1 MKRAQT
7 TSRSGRSRAVLAA
20 LFVSAAALLSTS
32 ACKGASGTASAAGL
46 GQTTPAPAADPKA
59 AVAKVDEAVITQ
71 ADLDA
76 RVESRL
82 SRLRQE
88 EYEIRKQAL
97 DEIVDERLLDSEAK
111 KRGIS
116 KDDLLRDEVE
126 RQAKKPTAA
135 EIDAIYNQYKSRL
148 GGRTREEAGPEIER
162 MLMERAQQAKRDALV
177 QRLRSAA
184 KVTIALEA
192 PRTSVPIPASAPVL
206 GPSNAPVTIVEF
218 ADYQCPYCHRAQ
230 DTVDLVMS
238 RYAGKVQ
245 LVHRDF
251 PLDGHP
257 GAYPA
262 ARAARCAGEQ
272 GKFWDY
278 HRSLMK
284 EQGDLSEGD
293 LMARAKTLKLELD
306 PFKTCIGSDR
316 YDGAIRESV
325 EAGSRAGVSGT
336 PAFFVN
342 GRMMTGARPFEQFQE
357 VIDAELSRGR

>member
-1 MKRAQT
+1 MKHAHGT
-7 TSRSGRSRAVLAA
+7 LRSGPGRAFLAAVL
-20 LFVSAAALLSTS
+20 VSAAAAFSSS

-46 GQTTPAPAADPKA
+46 GQTTPAPVGDAKA
-59 AVAKVDEAVITQ
+59 AVAKVDDAVITQ

-82 SRLRQE
+82 ARLRQE

-97 DEIVDERLLDSEAK
+97 DEIVDERLLDREAK

-116 KDDLLRDEVE
+116 KEDLLKDEVE
-126 RQAKKPTAA
+126 RQAQKPTAA
-135 EIDAIYNQYKSRL
+135 DIDAVYNQYKSRL
-148 GGRTREEAGPEIER
+148 GGRTREQAGPEIER
-162 MLMERAQQAKRDALV
+162 MLIERAQQTRREAFV

-184 KVTIALEA
+184 KVTIALDA
-192 PRTSVPIPASAPVL
+192 PRTAVPIPASAPVL

-284 EQGDLSEGD
+284 EQGDLSESD
-293 LMARAKTLKLELD
+293 LLARAKTLKLELD
-306 PFKTCIGSDR
+306 PFKTCIASDR
-316 YDGAIRESV
+316 YDSAIRESV

-357 VIDAELSRGR
+357 VIEAELSRGR

>member
-1 MKRAQT
+1 MKHAHGM
-7 TSRSGRSRAVLAA
+7 SRSGRGRAFLAA
-20 LFVSAAALLSTS
+20 ALVVSAAAAFSSS
-32 ACKGASGTASAAGL
+32 ACRGASGTASAAGV
-46 GQTTPAPAADPKA
+46 GQTTPAPAGDPKA
-59 AVAKVDEAVITQ
+59 AVAHVDDAVITQ

-82 SRLRQE
+82 ARLRQE

-97 DEIVDERLLDSEAK
+97 DEIVDERLIELEAK

-116 KDDLLRDEVE
+116 KEDLLKDEVE

-135 EIDAIYNQYKSRL
+135 DIDAIYNQYKSRL
-148 GGRTREEAGPEIER
+148 GGRTREQAGPEIER
-162 MLMERAQQAKRDALV
+162 MLIEREQQTRRDAFV

-184 KVTIALEA
+184 KVTIALDA
-192 PRTSVPIPASAPVL
+192 PRTAVPIPASAPLL

-272 GKFWDY
+272 G
-278 HRSLMK
+278 
-284 EQGDLSEGD
+284 
-293 LMARAKTLKLELD
+293 
-306 PFKTCIGSDR
+306 
-316 YDGAIRESV
+316 
-325 EAGSRAGVSGT
+325 
-336 PAFFVN
+336 
-342 GRMMTGARPFEQFQE
+342 
-357 VIDAELSRGR
+357 

>member
-1 MKRAQT
+1 MKNSERGVLRGRARKLAVGVLVVAAAGLGGWT
-7 TSRSGRSRAVLAA
+7 CSRSS
-20 LFVSAAALLSTS
+20 SS
-32 ACKGASGTASAAGL
+32 ASAAGL
-46 GQTTPAPAADPKA
+46 GQTPAPSGDPKA
-59 AVAKVDEAVITQ
+59 TVAKVDDAVITQ
-71 ADLDA
+71 ADLDVK
-76 RVESRL
+76 VENRL
-82 SRLRQE
+82 ARLRQE

-97 DEIVDERLLDSEAK
+97 DEIVDERLLQSEAR
-111 KRGIS
+111 KRGVS
-116 KDDLLRDEVE
+116 KEELLRDEVE
-126 RQAKKPTAA
+126 RQTPKPSAA
-135 EIDAIYNQYKSRL
+135 DVDGVYNQYRSRL
-148 GGRTREEAGPEIER
+148 GGRTREQAGPEIEK
-162 MLMERAQQAKRDALV
+162 MLVERAQATRRETFLQH
-177 QRLRSAA
+177 LRASA

-192 PRTSVPIPASAPVL
+192 PRTEVPIPATAPVL
-206 GPSNAPVTIVEF
+206 GPTDAPVTIVEF

-284 EQGDLSEGD
+284 EQGDLSETD
-293 LMARAKTLKLELD
+293 LLARAKTLKLDAD
-306 PFKTCIGSDR
+306 PFKTCLASDR
-316 YDGAIRESV
+316 YDSVIRESV
-325 EAGSRAGVSGT
+325 EAGNRVGVSGT

-342 GRMMTGARPFEQFQE
+342 GRMLTGARPFEQFQE
-357 VIDAELSRGR
+357 VIDAELARGR